1 MAKLILFLTT
11 SFIIRF
17 VVWVPIR
24 FIFLRLFGLYVGS
37 LIFNLF
43 GGIFFVY
50 FVERFFVLFQEDDG
64 RGLLGVF
71 IPEWVETPVTLFF
84 WKVTRWLRK
93 QWFIWKNGYPP

>member
-1 MAKLILFLTT
+1 MARLLLFLTT

-17 VVWVPIR
+17 VVWAPIR
-24 FIFLRLFGLYVGS
+24 FIVLRLFGLYVGS

-43 GGIFFVY
+43 GGIFLVY

-93 QWFIWKNGYPP
+93 QWFIWKHGYPP